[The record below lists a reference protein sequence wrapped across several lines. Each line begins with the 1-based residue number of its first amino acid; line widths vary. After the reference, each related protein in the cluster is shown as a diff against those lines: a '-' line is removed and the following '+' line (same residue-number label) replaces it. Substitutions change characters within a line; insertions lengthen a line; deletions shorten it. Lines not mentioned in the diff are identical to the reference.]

1 MLFVWYYM
9 LNSQNIPINNKV
21 KKGWFLGHLQRKLKK
36 LLKFY
41 RRKSNNWSM
50 VRFIHNESEITTWMG
65 YNFKTKSKS
74 TKSRATILRKTFF
87 FYFKLQMIKLAQRHL
102 SYTPTH

>member
-1 MLFVWYYM
+1 
-9 LNSQNIPINNKV
+9 
-21 KKGWFLGHLQRKLKK
+21 
-36 LLKFY
+36 
-41 RRKSNNWSM
+41 M

-87 FYFKLQMIKLAQRHL
+87 FFYFKLQMIKLAQRHL